1 MNIMAAATTTAQQGW
16 ITIAIYF
23 SVFLVIFYL
32 FIIMPRK
39 KQEKKHDEVLGSL
52 KRGDKIVTIG
62 GIRGEISKVKED
74 TMVVKVADNT
84 EIEFVKKAI
93 SHKIE
98 D

>member
-1 MNIMAAATTTAQQGW
+1 MAAATTTAQQGW
-16 ITIAIYF
+16 ITVAIYF
-23 SVFLVIFYL
+23 GVFLLIFYL

-74 TMVVKVADNT
+74 TIVVKVADNT
-84 EIEFVKKAI
+84 DIEFVKKAI